1 MRWLGYL
8 KLSGIIMS
16 LLYVAV
22 TLLIVIIIVC
32 ISNKITRKHPDKI
45 KKHQKAINITTAV
58 IVAPFIALALL
69 VSSIFIIVTAQ
80 NTSLTVNTDKYDVY
94 SYNIECTETGRKIKS
109 AGILSSRS
117 YYRIK
122 DIRARD
128 FIMLS
133 EREATAILEAKPAVI
148 LRHQKSDD
156 ALIVDSGSAKL
167 MLGETK
173 LADIDQALVEDIA
186 CQLNSEEPVYSDIR
200 EYDPNQ
206 PRDVYRSSL
215 GDIEIKFS
223 IEGHDNLEWIGRIAK
238 NDQGYFIVVYKGED
252 RFSPDGDRYLPCGEE
267 LSAFIDGIVE
277 PYNQD

>member
-1 MRWLGYL
+1 MRLLGYL
-8 KLSGIIMS
+8 KPSGIIIY
-16 LLYVAV
+16 LLKIAII
-22 TLLIVIIIVC
+22 LLIIVGIVC
-32 ISNKITRKHPDKI
+32 IFTKIS
-45 KKHQKAINITTAV
+45 KKHSDKTKKRKKAEIIITAV
-58 IVAPFIALALL
+58 MVAPLVVFSLSVFLLEVQFI
-69 VSSIFIIVTAQ
+69 
-80 NTSLTVNTDKYDVY
+80 SLTVNTDKYDVY

-133 EREATAILEAKPAVI
+133 ERQETAILNAEPAVI

-156 ALIVDSGSAKL
+156 ELIVDSGSAKL

-186 CQLNSEEPVYSDIR
+186 YQLNSEEPVYSDIR
-200 EYDPNQ
+200 KYDRDQ

-238 NDQGYFIVVYKGED
+238 NDQGYFIVVYHGKD
-252 RFSPDGDRYLPCGEE
+252 RFSSNGYRYLPCGEE
-267 LSAFIDGIVE
+267 LSAFIDAVLE
-277 PYNQD
+277 TYN